1 MVVMTMMMTQVSN
14 DNDIAVVVRGDELRR
29 EAVVEARLAQ
39 LSSSVL
45 LSATDKICAS
55 LSVHSQYTVHSSLQ
69 QSLKALRRRSHRLIV
84 VILLLLKVDCRS
96 AAPVACVILVI

>member
-45 LSATDKICAS
+45 LSATDKICA
-55 LSVHSQYTVHSSLQ
+55 
-69 QSLKALRRRSHRLIV
+69 
-84 VILLLLKVDCRS
+84 
-96 AAPVACVILVI
+96 